1 MAWMA
6 LLKYFQ
12 LMNQKQPLP
21 DPNGAL
27 SVKIPS
33 SVISSANAC
42 VGKLLNST
50 ADSFGFGG
58 KRNAKSRVPYTILM
72 PAQKF
77 EIGKRAA
84 EVGSTA
90 AMHCYAKNYPA
101 LEFERSVCQ
110 KVQE

>member
-1 MAWMA
+1 MV

-12 LMNQKQPLP
+12 LKNQKQPLP
-21 DPNGAL
+21 DQNGAL
-27 SVKIPS
+27 SL
-33 SVISSANAC
+33 SSAISYVNAC

-50 ADSFGFGG
+50 ADSFGDGD
-58 KRNAKSRVPYTILM
+58 KRNANSRGPYATLT

-90 AMHCYAKNYPA
+90 AMRYFAKNYPA
-101 LEFERSVCQ
+101 LVCSMMHCT
-110 KVQE
+110 